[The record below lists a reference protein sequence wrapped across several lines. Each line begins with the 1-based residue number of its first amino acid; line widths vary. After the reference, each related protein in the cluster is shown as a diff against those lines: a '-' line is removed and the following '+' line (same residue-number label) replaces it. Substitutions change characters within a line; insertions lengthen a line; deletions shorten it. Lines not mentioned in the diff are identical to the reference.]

1 MASLNNLTDSE
12 IRLKLTEL
20 GFPVGPITSTT
31 RSVLLKKLKHLLE
44 QAKSGGDGKNR
55 SRVNLSSYSSGED
68 ESEDETNSNSRR
80 SMPPPK
86 STIKSTRRKSTGRSS
101 SVSQD
106 LSPNFSVT
114 EPLLNNNVLPSSNST
129 FKTSSIETHYLTN
142 HSPEYGSYSHSPEST
157 SLRQG
162 IRNSVSPTNN
172 FRTNNSYSPSVDPFD
187 TGSDSDVTEVGKTV
201 SASSHFSQRKTK
213 ESDSPF
219 LPSLSS
225 LGTSTIRS
233 RFQPSPR
240 TSPTSLN
247 SDNVL
252 SYTSQ
257 KSGTSDVNS
266 LFRSSQPYSSEFTRR
281 LSASSRL
288 GYNPSFNPGLS
299 SKLRD
304 VKESDDEDISSSPVY
319 SSRSSSSQR
328 RDAVSALEGRIWK
341 NGSTVSM
348 VLVMVLVLF
357 FGGIAVLYLNMR
369 TKEAPIS
376 PADTNFPVCKA
387 AGEKPG
393 GDCVLESEMQ
403 AGMNMFRVMYQ
414 ELLDRAVTVACSGSS
429 SNSDGS
435 ALSDDQLIQLVVEKQ
450 EGVSLWEAEK
460 HMGNVK
466 VLVQANPQWGVVIT
480 EKGLDIPYPPL
491 PLFCYIFNFV
501 YTLTNY
507 ALRGL
512 IGFVTL
518 FGVVKGFQWWRS
530 VQERNRKEV
539 FRLVESIIELLS
551 NHQQSAGEDN
561 YLAISHVRD
570 QLIPPYQRQRM
581 GGAWA
586 AAVKYLEEN
595 ESRVRAEIQEVA
607 GEECRVWRWLPSP
620 RSNGRRKVWQGQA
633 FETIEGSVNSL
644 SCSPTPCLKIRHM
657 FDPDTEV
664 GDEWVTR
671 VQDAILEKCEGIKVL
686 HIAVD
691 KNSREG
697 CVYLKCSSPEEAG
710 RAYRAL
716 HGSWFDSKLVTV
728 KYLRLERYYERFP
741 EAARTIG
748 PLLPSNDRKLSLQ

>member
-1 MASLNNLTDSE
+1 MASLNNLTDNE

-44 QAKSGGDGKNR
+44 QAKSGGDGKSR
-55 SRVNLSSYSSGED
+55 SRVSLSSYSSGED
-68 ESEDETNSNSRR
+68 ESEDDTNVNSRR

-86 STIKSTRRKSTGRSS
+86 STIKSTRRKSTGRSPT
-101 SVSQD
+101 VSQD
-106 LSPNFSVT
+106 SSPNLSIT
-114 EPLLNNNVLPSSNST
+114 EPLLNNNVLPSANST
-129 FKTSSIETHYLTN
+129 FKASSIETHYSTN
-142 HSPEYGSYSHSPEST
+142 HSPEFRSFSHSPEIA
-157 SLRQG
+157 SLRQR
-162 IRNSVSPTNN
+162 IRNSASPTNN
-172 FRTNNSYSPSVDPFD
+172 FRTNSSHSPSVDPFD
-187 TGSDSDVTEVGKTV
+187 TGSDSDINEVGKSISV
-201 SASSHFSQRKTK
+201 SSHFSQRRTK
-213 ESDSPF
+213 DSDVPY
-219 LPSLSS
+219 LPST
-225 LGTSTIRS
+225 LGSSTIRS

-240 TSPTSLN
+240 TSSTSLN
-247 SDNVL
+247 SDSVL
-252 SYTSQ
+252 SYTSP
-257 KSGTSDVNS
+257 KSGTGTSDVNS

-288 GYNPSFNPGLS
+288 GFNPSFNPGLS

-319 SSRSSSSQR
+319 SARSSSQR

-369 TKEAPIS
+369 TKEAPITA
-376 PADTNFPVCKA
+376 ADTNFPVCKA

-393 GDCVLESEMQ
+393 GDCVLDTEMQ
-403 AGMNMFRVMYQ
+403 PAMNMFRILYQ
-414 ELLDRAVTVACSGSS
+414 ELHDRAVSVACRGSS
-429 SNSDGS
+429 SSSENS
-435 ALSDDQLIQLVVEKQ
+435 ALSDAQLIQLVVEKQ
-450 EGVSLWEAEK
+450 EGFSLWEAEK

-466 VLVQANPQWGVVIT
+466 VLVKSNPQWGVVVT
-480 EKGLDIPYPPL
+480 ENGLDIPYPNL
-491 PLFCYIFNFV
+491 PFFCYIFSFV
-501 YTLTNY
+501 YTMTNY

-581 GGAWA
+581 AGAWA

-595 ESRVRAEIQEVA
+595 ESRVRAEVQEVA
-607 GEECRVWRWLPSP
+607 GEECHVWRWLPSP

>member
-1 MASLNNLTDSE
+1 MASLSNLSDSE

-31 RSVLLKKLKHLLE
+31 RSVLLKKLKHLLQ
-44 QAKSGGDGKNR
+44 QAKVGGDGKNK

-68 ESEDETNSNSRR
+68 ESEDDTNINNRR
-80 SMPPPK
+80 PMPPPK
-86 STIKSTRRKSTGRSS
+86 STIRSTRRKSTGRSS
-101 SVSQD
+101 SISQD
-106 LSPNFSVT
+106 SSPNLNIT
-114 EPLLNNNVLPSSNST
+114 DPLLNNNILPSANST
-129 FKTSSIETHYLTN
+129 FKASSLETHYSTN
-142 HSPEYGSYSHSPEST
+142 HSSEFGSYSHSPEST
-157 SLRQG
+157 LLRQR

-172 FRTNNSYSPSVDPFD
+172 FRTNSSYSPSVDPFD
-187 TGSDSDVTEVGKTV
+187 SGSDSDIHEIGK
-201 SASSHFSQRKTK
+201 SIPASSHFSQRKTK
-213 ESDSPF
+213 ESDVAY
-219 LPSLSS
+219 LPSR
-225 LGTSTIRS
+225 LGTSIRS

-240 TSPTSLN
+240 TSPTLLN
-247 SDNVL
+247 SDNRL
-252 SYTSQ
+252 SYSSPN
-257 KSGTSDVNS
+257 SGTGTTDVNS

-288 GYNPSFNPGLS
+288 GYNPSINPGLS

-319 SSRSSSSQR
+319 SARSSGSQQ

-357 FGGIAVLYLNMR
+357 FGGITVLYLNMR
-369 TKEAPIS
+369 SKEAPIS
-376 PADTNFPVCKA
+376 AADTNFPVCKL
-387 AGEKPG
+387 AGEMPG
-393 GDCVLESEMQ
+393 RDCVLDAEMQ
-403 AGMNMFRVMYQ
+403 AAMNMFRVLYQ
-414 ELLDRAVTVACSGSS
+414 DLHDRAVTVACRGSS
-429 SNSDGS
+429 SSSENS
-435 ALSDDQLIQLVVEKQ
+435 ALSDAQLIQLVVEKQ
-450 EGVSLWEAEK
+450 EKMSLWEAEK

-480 EKGLDIPYPPL
+480 DNGLDIPYPNL
-491 PLFCYIFNFV
+491 PFFCYIFNFV
-501 YTLTNY
+501 YMLTNY

-512 IGFVTL
+512 IGFVTV

-551 NHQQSAGEDN
+551 NHQHSAGEDN

-581 GGAWA
+581 AGAWA

-595 ESRVRAEIQEVA
+595 ESRVRAEVQEVA
-607 GEECRVWRWLPSP
+607 GEECHVWRWLPSP
-620 RSNGRRKVWQGQA
+620 RTNGRRKVWQGQA